1 MTDDA
6 LGRYPPAKAAAAEER
21 RQRMKLM
28 QDLLSLPTRELFIGA
43 LRLQGI
49 AEGSGEWQAALA
61 AWNDS
66 QRQRD

>member
-6 LGRYPPAKAAAAEER
+6 LGCYPPAKAAAAEER
-21 RQRMKLM
+21 RRRIKLM
-28 QDLLSLPTRELFIGA
+28 QELLSLPTRELFIGA

-49 AEGSGEWQAALA
+49 AEGSAEWQAALA
-61 AWNDS
+61 AWSDF

>member
-1 MTDDA
+1 MADDA
-6 LGRYPPAKAAAAEER
+6 LGRYPPAKAVAAEER
-21 RQRMKLM
+21 RQRIKLM
-28 QDLLSLPTRELFIGA
+28 RDLLSLPTRELFIGA

-66 QRQRD
+66 QRQRN